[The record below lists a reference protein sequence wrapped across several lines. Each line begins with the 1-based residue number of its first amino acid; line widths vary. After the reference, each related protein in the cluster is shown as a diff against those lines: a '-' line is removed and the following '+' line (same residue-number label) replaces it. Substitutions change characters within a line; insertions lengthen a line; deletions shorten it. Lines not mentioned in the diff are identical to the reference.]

1 MAQLQ
6 PGQYDLNTGLSGD
19 EIDVCAADANSGSVM
34 ISIGKCGPAPLT
46 GQHAV
51 WGGFQQSFSESG

>member
-19 EIDVCAADANSGSVM
+19 EIDVCAADANSDSV
-34 ISIGKCGPAPLT
+34 IIWIGKCDPA
-46 GQHAV
+46 
-51 WGGFQQSFSESG
+51 SFEPWTLSQGRQLDLRD